1 MKIRSLDLKKENR
14 QIAHTRFDYLLLLQ
28 SISHPPINR
37 GTNFEIQTKKK
48 MRHNVHILQN
58 KYNTQDFHCNHII
71 SKHPV
76 QGLHFFGN
84 IHYF

>member
-1 MKIRSLDLKKENR
+1 MAEVKKLRPFMKIRSLDLKKENR

-48 MRHNVHILQN
+48 MRHKVLTT
-58 KYNTQDFHCNHII
+58 KT
-71 SKHPV
+71 
-76 QGLHFFGN
+76 N
-84 IHYF
+84 ITHKIFTTIT

>member
-1 MKIRSLDLKKENR
+1 MAGVKKLRPFMKIRSLDLKKENR

-48 MRHNVHILQN
+48 MRHNVHTTKTN
-58 KYNTQDFHCNHII
+58 II
-71 SKHPV
+71 HEI
-76 QGLHFFGN
+76 FTT
-84 IHYF
+84 IT